1 VGGLHRKAMTKH
13 SQSNGKITIMIVE
26 DHLMVSESWTLF
38 LSQENNFQIIALC
51 KSGEEAVAM
60 TEKVKPDIILM
71 DISLPGINGI
81 EATKIICSNAPTIRV
96 IGISLYT
103 HISYAKQMMRNGA
116 AGYLTK
122 TSELSEMLSA
132 IETVYKG
139 KMYLCKELQTEI
151 VSSSFTPNSTE
162 SKIAL
167 LTERE
172 IEVIHFIRQGFFSR
186 EIAVALG
193 ITVKTVNAHRSKILK
208 KLELKNAAELV
219 QFIHKHPTA
228 TTLSRIHTT
237 KKITNKNIFRDI

>member
-1 VGGLHRKAMTKH
+1 
-13 SQSNGKITIMIVE
+13 
-26 DHLMVSESWTLF
+26 
-38 LSQENNFQIIALC
+38 
-51 KSGEEAVAM
+51 
-60 TEKVKPDIILM
+60 
-71 DISLPGINGI
+71 
-81 EATKIICSNAPTIRV
+81 
-96 IGISLYT
+96 
-103 HISYAKQMMRNGA
+103 
-116 AGYLTK
+116 
-122 TSELSEMLSA
+122 MLSA

-151 VSSSFTPNSTE
+151 VSSSFTPNNTE

-167 LTERE
+167 LSERE

-228 TTLSRIHTT
+228 TILNSVHTT
-237 KKITNKNIFRDI
+237 RKITNKDIFGDT